1 MAKKE
6 GLPAAG
12 VKNMT
17 QGSILKAILLFA
29 LPLILGSTC
38 QQVYT
43 LTDTAVVGRVL
54 GVTALAA
61 LGACDLLVWTVSSA
75 LQAYTAGFSIQMAHA
90 FGAGDR
96 PRLHRIAATSAGLSA
111 LAGVG
116 LCLGMELA
124 APFILR
130 AMKVQGEVY
139 PLALLYLRVLYAGI
153 PFVTLYNYCFAIL
166 RALGNSRSPFCTMLL
181 SAGLNIGLDLL
192 FVAGFHW
199 GIGGAAVA
207 TVLTQGASAV
217 YSLVCV
223 RRLLPDHR
231 GELRWDGT
239 LVRGLLGL
247 SLPMA
252 AQLIISALGGLVVQT
267 VVNRYEVPFIAG
279 YTATYKIFG
288 LLEVAAIS
296 YGQAITSYTGQNL
309 GARRTDRV
317 RRGLALSAAMALVT
331 SALFSL
337 VIFTAGRGI
346 IGLFISGTAEEV
358 AQAVPSGLR
367 FLRLMGLWLPML
379 YINHLMGSFVQGLG
393 HAGITTVNSLFELA
407 TRVSTVTLFSG
418 ALGPD
423 CVFYAEPFAW
433 TVGSAL
439 LTAGALFYLREMG
452 KEEPYRE
459 ETKGPSI

>member
-1 MAKKE
+1 
-6 GLPAAG
+6 
-12 VKNMT
+12 MT
-17 QGSILKAILLFA
+17 QGSPLKAILLFA
-29 LPLILGSTC
+29 LPLILGSAC

-75 LQAYTAGFSIQMAHA
+75 LQAYTAGFSIHMAHA

-96 PRLHRIAATSAGLSA
+96 SRLHRTAATSAWLSG

-116 LCLGMELA
+116 LCLLMEGA
-124 APFILR
+124 APFILHG
-130 AMKVQGEVY
+130 MKVQGAVY
-139 PLALLYLRVLYAGI
+139 PMALLYLRILYAGI

-166 RALGNSRSPFCTMLL
+166 RALGNSRAPFCTMLL
-181 SAGLNIGLDLL
+181 SAGLNIVLDLL
-192 FVAGFHW
+192 FVGAFGL

-207 TVLTQGASAV
+207 TVISQGASAL
-217 YSLVCV
+217 YGLLCV
-223 RRLLPDHR
+223 RRLIPADR
-231 GELRWDGT
+231 EELRFDGT
-239 LVRGLLGL
+239 LVGGLLGL

-252 AQLIISALGGLVVQT
+252 AQLVISAFGGLVVQA

-309 GARRTDRV
+309 GAKRVDRV
-317 RRGLALSAAMALVT
+317 RTGLALSTAMALVT
-331 SALFSL
+331 SALFSV
-337 VIFTAGRGI
+337 VIFTAGEPI
-346 IGLFISGTAEEV
+346 IRLFISGTAEEV
-358 AQAVPSGLR
+358 AQAVPSGLA

-379 YINHLMGSFVQGLG
+379 YINHLMSSFVQGLG

-407 TRVSTVTLFSG
+407 ARVSSVTLLSG
-418 ALGPD
+418 LWGPA

-433 TVGSAL
+433 TVGSAVL
-439 LTAGALFYLREMG
+439 SASALFCLGRM
-452 KEEPYRE
+452 KEG
-459 ETKGPSI
+459 T